1 MHICSF
7 ASMSFFAKRTIFS
20 YVPKKT
26 HSSALGS
33 ELELAFSHGP
43 GLLRPGA
50 APRGP
55 AILSA
60 CRCAARLF
68 RLVGAPLPAQGTE
81 YFQLLCARLQ

>member
-33 ELELAFSHGP
+33 ELELAVS
-43 GLLRPGA
+43 LR
-50 APRGP
+50 
-55 AILSA
+55 
-60 CRCAARLF
+60 
-68 RLVGAPLPAQGTE
+68 
-81 YFQLLCARLQ
+81 

>member
-26 HSSALGS
+26 HSSALDS

-55 AILSA
+55 AMLSA
-60 CRCAARLF
+60 CRCAAR
-68 RLVGAPLPAQGTE
+68 
-81 YFQLLCARLQ
+81 

>member
-26 HSSALGS
+26 HSSALDS

-55 AILSA
+55 AMLSA
-60 CRCAARLF
+60 CRCAAQMSRLAW
-68 RLVGAPLPAQGTE
+68 APLHTQETG
-81 YFQLLCARLQ
+81 YFQPLSARLQ

>member
-55 AILSA
+55 AMLSA
-60 CRCAARLF
+60 CRCAALMF
-68 RLVGAPLPAQGTE
+68 RLVWAPLHAQETG
-81 YFQLLCARLQ
+81 YFQPLSARLQ